1 MNFIE
6 QLVAAFLKWLQALSQ
21 ADTVANESKPDPD
34 LRANLLRRIDEH
46 EQRVR
51 DQGSPGPA
59 RDAGPSGGA
68 GEGPG
73 VRP

>member
-1 MNFIE
+1 MAWLE
-6 QLVAAFLKWLQALSQ
+6 QIVTALLKWLQGMAQ

-34 LRANLLRRIDEH
+34 LRADLLRRIDEH

-59 RDAGPSGGA
+59 RDAGEVGGA
-68 GEGPG
+68 GKGPDLC
-73 VRP
+73 P